1 MQRSETV
8 KSLCVNV
15 LNPVAVEVDGTK
27 IRRSGEGVRLDY
39 LQHWVVDD
47 LNKPQIVGVGESIR
61 VDSRQTAH
69 DLESSHKRK
78 SREELAD
85 DEGNVGEQNRNPL
98 NVVVVVSVDMAAG
111 YDDVPA
117 LVLLYDDSNH
127 LTSVQ
132 AIGHEEAACKVNI
145 LSGGR

>member
-1 MQRSETV
+1 M
-8 KSLCVNV
+8 NV

-47 LNKPQIVGVGESIR
+47 LDKPQIVGVGESIR

-85 DEGNVGEQNRNPL
+85 DEGNVGKQNRNPL
-98 NVVVVVSVDMAAG
+98 NVVVIVSVDMAAG

-132 AIGHEEAACKVNI
+132 TIGHEEAACEVNI